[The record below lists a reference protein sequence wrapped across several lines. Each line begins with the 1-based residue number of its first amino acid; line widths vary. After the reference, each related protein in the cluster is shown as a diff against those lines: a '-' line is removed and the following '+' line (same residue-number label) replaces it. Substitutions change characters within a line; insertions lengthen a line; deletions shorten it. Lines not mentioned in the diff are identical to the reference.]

1 MSSSYVPMV
10 SSALLWLIAGAILCF
25 SEAIFPVAFVAFIM
39 GISAIVVAAIALVI
53 PYFPLQVIL
62 WLSLSTV
69 SIVRS
74 RRFVP
79 KQKSLSSRV
88 GDAQEGETLTEIAPG
103 KTGRVIYEGN
113 SWQAI
118 CADPTMLISP
128 HQKVYIVNR
137 KGNTLVVLP
146 EFLPDS
152 LDE

>member
-10 SSALLWLIAGAILCF
+10 TPALLWLIAGAILCF
-25 SEAIFPVAFVAFIM
+25 SEAIFPVAFVAFMM

-69 SIVRS
+69 SIVGS

-79 KQKSLSSRV
+79 KQKSLNSRV
-88 GDAQEGETLTEIAPG
+88 GDAQEGETLTEIFPG
-103 KTGRVIYEGN
+103 KTGRVLYEGN

-118 CADPTMLISP
+118 CADHTILIAP

-146 EFLPDS
+146 EFLPCS